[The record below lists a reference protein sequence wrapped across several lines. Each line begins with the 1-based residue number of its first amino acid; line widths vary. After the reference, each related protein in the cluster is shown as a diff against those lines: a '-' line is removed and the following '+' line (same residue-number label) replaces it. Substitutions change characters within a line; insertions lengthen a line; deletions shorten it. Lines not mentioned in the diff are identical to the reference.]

1 AYGLSAD
8 EVLTAIGKNNF
19 PSPAGNVQIGDINYM
34 TPSNT
39 LLKDNEDFMNT
50 PIKSGSGP
58 TVYIRDIATVNDES
72 DKTTGYAMVNGKKT
86 VYLPVIKKASASTL
100 SAINNLKNSMPLL
113 KENLPEDVNVEFV
126 FDQSNYIENALTN
139 LMFEGILGAILTGLM
154 VLLFLGDRRGA
165 LILILTIPIYYLS
178 SVSMLYLLGETINIM
193 TFRGLALSIGI
204 LVDEATVTTEN
215 IHQHFEKDKSKAQA

>member
-1 AYGLSAD
+1 QLVLESPQRSIGEIQNLVTTRIRPTFVTIGGISATAPFGGNNRTMGINVDTKEMRAYRLSAD
-8 EVLTAIGKNNF
+8 ELLPAIGKNNI
-19 PSPAGNVQIGDINYM
+19 PSPAGNFQIGDFHYM

-154 VLLFLGDRRGA
+154 VLLFLGDRR
-165 LILILTIPIYYLS
+165 
-178 SVSMLYLLGETINIM
+178 
-193 TFRGLALSIGI
+193 
-204 LVDEATVTTEN
+204 
-215 IHQHFEKDKSKAQA
+215 

>member
-1 AYGLSAD
+1 VENLEFKSIQGLSLMKLTFYPGTDMAQAQADVATQVSRAMAFLPPGAVPPQVVRFDAGAQPIGQLVFESPQRSIGEIHNLLTTRIRPDFVTIGGISATAPFGGNNRTMVINVDPKEMRAYGLSAD

-72 DKTTGYAMVNGKKT
+72 DKTTGYAMVKGKKT
-86 VYLPVIKKASASTL
+86 VYRSEEHT
-100 SAINNLKNSMPLL
+100 
-113 KENLPEDVNVEFV
+113 
-126 FDQSNYIENALTN
+126 
-139 LMFEGILGAILTGLM
+139 
-154 VLLFLGDRRGA
+154 
-165 LILILTIPIYYLS
+165 
-178 SVSMLYLLGETINIM
+178 
-193 TFRGLALSIGI
+193 
-204 LVDEATVTTEN
+204 
-215 IHQHFEKDKSKAQA
+215 

>member
-1 AYGLSAD
+1 PIGQLVFESPQRSIGEIQNLVTTRIRPAFVTIGGISATAPFGGNNRTMVINVDPKEMRAYGLSAD

-19 PSPAGNVQIGDINYM
+19 LSPAGNIQIGDINYM

-100 SAINNLKNSMPLL
+100 SAINNLKNNMPMLRN
-113 KENLPEDVNVEFV
+113 NLPEDVKMDFV
-126 FDQSNYIENALTN
+126 FDQSSYIENALTN
-139 LMFEGILGAILTGLM
+139 LMSEGILGAVLTGLM
-154 VLLFLGDRRGA
+154 VLL
-165 LILILTIPIYYLS
+165 
-178 SVSMLYLLGETINIM
+178 
-193 TFRGLALSIGI
+193 
-204 LVDEATVTTEN
+204 
-215 IHQHFEKDKSKAQA
+215 